1 MAQHT
6 VKGAWTDKSG
16 RRHNFQFQADTTDR
30 ATLKDIVREQYPCDP
45 TKAGGG
51 VIINAVMAD
60 QVAAEN
66 RRREF
71 QEEQER
77 LRSRQSN
84 SADSGY
90 SNSGNSG
97 YEPEQN
103 YSDGGGGISDN
114 ISAEGA
120 AGLTIILGVL
130 IAIGWALVTFG
141 AFLTGPLAAF
151 GAYKGLQKVTGKDKE
166 DYEAVVTG
174 QSKSIGSIICLMLI
188 LSSGI
193 VGARWGHGAATDY
206 NNDYNNV
213 EQVSQ

>member
-1 MAQHT
+1 M
-6 VKGAWTDKSG
+6 
-16 RRHNFQFQADTTDR
+16 
-30 ATLKDIVREQYPCDP
+30 
-45 TKAGGG
+45 
-51 VIINAVMAD
+51 
-60 QVAAEN
+60 
-66 RRREF
+66 
-71 QEEQER
+71 
-77 LRSRQSN
+77 
-84 SADSGY
+84 
-90 SNSGNSG
+90 
-97 YEPEQN
+97 
-103 YSDGGGGISDN
+103 
-114 ISAEGA
+114 
-120 AGLTIILGVL
+120 TIILGVL